1 MKIAWCHTGVTGG
14 AKRATY
20 DMVRELSR
28 RGHVIDEY
36 IVCDQPIL
44 DFLPLTDYVRN
55 TYVVSFGPLIRKQLK
70 PYILDAYVWF
80 GKCAWRRRQMTPR
93 LKQTANEIN
102 SRGYDFVHLDQ
113 HPGAHTMGLLPYLKI
128 PSVVYSHEVS
138 AVRYKGINH
147 SCNGNAPSGNGAR
160 SGLREIYRRFC
171 DLAINEE
178 RQMME
183 RYAIRRMPHASL
195 ILVNSDHTK
204 DLFFHVYGRL
214 ARTSYLGVDHER
226 FKPLNLTREHTVL
239 SVGRLV
245 KPKEHQLI
253 IRAVGQMQ
261 KFERPRIVIA
271 TPESETQSSIPM
283 EIQRL
288 AKDLDVELF
297 IAWNPGDREL
307 VRLYNTALAVVFVPI
322 MEPFGLVPLEAMA
335 CGTPVVGVK
344 EAGIRETVV
353 DGETGFL
360 VERHP
365 EAIAEALRKL
375 SADQVLRNGMGQRAV
390 RNIRERWTWPIA
402 IDRYEHEV
410 NNLLGKEASYDA
422 LERK

>member
-36 IVCDQPIL
+36 IVCDKPIL

-55 TYVVSFGPLIRKQLK
+55 TYVIAFGPLIRGHLR
-70 PYILDAYVWF
+70 PYVLDAYTWL

-93 LKQTANEIN
+93 LKQTAEEIN

-113 HPGAHTMGLLPYLKI
+113 HPGAHTMGLLPFLKV

-138 AVRYKGINH
+138 SVRYKGIVN
-147 SCNGNAPSGNGAR
+147 SGTY
-160 SGLREIYRRFC
+160 SGLKGIYRRFC
-171 DLAINEE
+171 DLAIHTE

-183 RYAIRRMPHASL
+183 QYGVRRMPYASL

-253 IRAVGQMQ
+253 IRAVAQIQ
-261 KFERPRIVIA
+261 KFERPRVVIA
-271 TPESETQSSIPM
+271 TPESETKSKTPM

-288 AKDLDVELF
+288 AKELDVELV

-335 CGTPVVGVK
+335 CGTPVIGVK

-360 VERHP
+360 VERRP

-375 SADQVLRNGMGQRAV
+375 SADAALRNEMGQRAV
-390 RNIRERWTWPIA
+390 RNILECWTWPVA
-402 IDRYEHEV
+402 IDRYEREV
-410 NNLLGKEASYDA
+410 KNLLGEEASYDA
-422 LERK
+422 VERK